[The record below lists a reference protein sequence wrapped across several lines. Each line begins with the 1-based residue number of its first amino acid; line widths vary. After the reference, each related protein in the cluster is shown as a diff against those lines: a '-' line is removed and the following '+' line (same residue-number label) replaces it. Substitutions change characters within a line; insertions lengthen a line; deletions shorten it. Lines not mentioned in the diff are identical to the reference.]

1 MLSRRLWVS
10 VVALSLSVL
19 APAPHGVRAQPVEVP
34 DTYAGD
40 LGSRPKL
47 TGNWG
52 GLRDD
57 LGKRGITLDVDLLQ
71 IEDTR
76 SASPEEALLAKER
89 TAHLSKAIGQLGMR
103 DQLLLALRFEDGVG
117 LEGIAATLGM
127 PTRFHVH
134 RRLKKVLRSLRDAL
148 SRQGVDEV

>member
-10 VVALSLSVL
+10 VLALSLSVL

-71 IEDTR
+71 IVQGV
-76 SASPEEALLAKER
+76 ASGGLDEEADYSGSVDYTLNVDSGK
-89 TAHLSKAIGQLGMR
+89 LGR
-103 DQLLLALRFEDGVG
+103 WPRWLVA
-117 LEGIAATLGM
+117 
-127 PTRFHVH
+127 
-134 RRLKKVLRSLRDAL
+134 
-148 SRQGVDEV
+148 